1 MTRSLRLCLLLLL
14 TLAVLG
20 LPGSAGPKRDIYPLA
35 RVRAG
40 QRAVGKSV
48 FRGTKIEAFN
58 LEIIGVLPKF
68 DGSKS
73 LILAK
78 VLDGPV
84 VARKSGVIGGM
95 SGSPVYIEGKLAGAV
110 ALTWPWSKEPI
121 AGITPI
127 EDMLEAFGRGP
138 TTAAKAETGGGAL
151 RAPVRVE
158 GSLITRVEIAP
169 QAPAEKDPPGV
180 MTLVP
185 LGGLVQVSGFNSRV
199 IERLSQDLAPY
210 GLRVAAGAAGA
221 EEKLRPPFVP
231 GAALGARLIGGDLD
245 MTALGTLTMIE
256 DGKVLG
262 FGHPLF
268 QRGDVDLP
276 MTGGYV
282 YDIMPSV
289 YVSNKVMSPTQ
300 VVGRVYND
308 HQCAI
313 AGAIGGKA
321 DMLPVRI
328 EAEDADSGR
337 TQVFNVEIARLRE
350 MTPALAASAV
360 VTAVDQVRGRVARGM
375 AKVSVELETA
385 DRKLVREEVGYSMG
399 DAASA
404 AAPAVMTPLAVFT
417 ETPFGS
423 LRIERVRVKVRTEE
437 TRKTA
442 SIERVT
448 VSRARIKA
456 GDTVTL
462 EVTVRPYGGKPVQLP
477 MQLALPSDLPQGRL
491 KVVVSGGGE
500 AEQARS
506 QIGAPR
512 PTPVSLD
519 QLVERYVS
527 EGRDNE
533 LVLQA
538 ALTRGGVALLGEEL
552 PDLPR
557 SALEALSATR
567 PTDLRP
573 APSVVK
579 VVLPTEWVL
588 TGRQMV
594 MVPVESAISGQP
606 GMPKPPEGEPSEEP
620 EEEGEGATA
629 WLPPAVEVVAD
640 PYASLGTATPP
651 VSGEQQKEEKTPTPT
666 ARAPQSWTQTSG
678 ADYEEAKLN
687 NLVLSADGALSLG
700 LQEKELA
707 KIPAAV
713 VWSIAVREGV
723 TYVGTGNEGK
733 VFRVSAE
740 GQLSDF
746 FTTGEMNVHAL
757 AFDNTGNL
765 YAGTSPRGK
774 LFRISPTGESKLV
787 FDSDSTYLW
796 ALVVGADGTIYAS
809 GGSPAK
815 VYVVSPTGEAK
826 VLASLPVANAL
837 SLALAK
843 NEDIYA
849 GTAETGLI
857 YQVKP
862 DGTASVI
869 GRVPGTSVDGLAFDE
884 EGNLFATSSPGGEVY
899 RISEG
904 GELELFLE
912 TGQRTVFRLAL
923 LGGSPVVATGPKGL
937 LIQAASERKP
947 VLVFRP
953 ESGPAT
959 ALTSAAET
967 LYAATSGPAVLRK
980 FGPERASAGSVES
993 SVLDAER
1000 PAEWGRV
1007 TWASEEPKGTA
1018 IKAETRSGDSPTP
1031 GADWSPWELAV
1042 EGAIASPPAQYLQ
1055 YRLALSTETP
1065 TGTPE
1070 VQQVSVSRQPQN
1082 RPPAVQL
1089 ASPTAGARL
1098 SGQQSLKWQGRDP
1111 DKDTLIFEVKLSTDM
1126 GKTWKALAENL
1137 REPKYDWDTK
1147 KQEDDRYLLAVTV
1160 SDRLSVPGDPQTGDV
1175 TEVVWVDNTAP
1186 TVNLF
1191 RTSLV
1196 VGEDKRATLSGLVMD
1211 TLSPIR
1217 SVEYQLGSKEWIPV
1231 PITWVE
1237 STMAEVAITT
1247 DPLEAGTRLTVRA
1260 FDAAGNVAS
1269 DSVEVEV
1276 KATPAAE
1283 TKPEAA
1289 AEEKPAAA
1297 PQPEAAA
1304 AAEKPATEPAPSA
1317 KENAEKGKGEAAAG
1331 VAEEKIEKT
1340 EPAL

>member
-1 MTRSLRLCLLLLL
+1 MTRSLRLCLFLLLIL
-14 TLAVLG
+14 TLLG
-20 LPGSAGPKRDIYPLA
+20 LPGSAGPRRDIYPLS

-138 TTAAKAETGGGAL
+138 TTTAKMETGGGEL

-169 QAPAEKDPPGV
+169 QPPAEKDPPGV

-210 GLRVAAGAAGA
+210 GLRVAAGASGS

-289 YVSNKVMSPTQ
+289 YVSNKVMAPTQ
-300 VVGRVYND
+300 VVGRVYHD

-313 AGAIGGKA
+313 AGVIGGKA

-337 TQVFNVEIARLRE
+337 KQVFNVEIARLRE

-360 VTAVDQVRGRVARGM
+360 VTAIDQVRGRVARGM
-375 AKVSVELETA
+375 ARVEVELETA

-423 LRIERVRVKVRTEE
+423 LRIERVRIKVKTEE
-437 TRKTA
+437 ARKTA
-442 SIERVT
+442 TIERIT
-448 VSRARIKA
+448 VNQARIKA
-456 GDTVTL
+456 GDTVKL
-462 EVTVRPYGGKPVQLP
+462 EVTVRPYGEKPVQLP
-477 MQLALPSDLPQGRL
+477 MQLTLPTDLPQGRL

-519 QLVERYVS
+519 QLIERYVS

-538 ALTRGGVALLGEEL
+538 ALTRSGVALLGEEL

-557 SALEALSATR
+557 NALEALSATR

-579 VVLPTEWVL
+579 IVLPTDWVL
-588 TGRQMV
+588 NGRQLV
-594 MVPVESAISGQP
+594 MLPVESAITGLP
-606 GMPKPPEGEPSEEP
+606 GGPKPPEEEPSEEP
-620 EEEGEGATA
+620 EGEGEEASV
-629 WLPPAVEVVAD
+629 WSSPAIEVMID
-640 PYASLGTATPP
+640 PYTALEAGSSPST
-651 VSGEQQKEEKTPTPT
+651 GEQKEEKKPTPT
-666 ARAPQSWTQTSG
+666 ARAPQIWTQTSG

-687 NLVLSADGALSLG
+687 NLILSADGALSLG

-707 KIPAAV
+707 QIPAAV
-713 VWSIAVREGV
+713 VWSLAVREGV
-723 TYVGTGNEGK
+723 VYVGTGNAGK
-733 VFRVSAE
+733 IYRVSAE
-740 GQLSDF
+740 GELHELF
-746 FTTGEMNVHAL
+746 ATGEMNVHAL
-757 AFDNTGNL
+757 AFDGAGNL

-774 LFRISPTGESKLV
+774 LFRISPIGEAKLI

-796 ALVVGADGTIYAS
+796 ALAIGADGTVYAA

-815 VYVVSPTGEAK
+815 LYTINPAGEAK
-826 VLASLPVANAL
+826 TLASLPVANAL
-837 SLALAK
+837 SLALSK
-843 NEDIYA
+843 QGEIYV

-857 YQVKP
+857 YRVKA
-862 DGTASVI
+862 DGTAIVI
-869 GRVPGTSVDGLAFDE
+869 GRVPGTSVDGLVFDN

-899 RISEG
+899 RITEG
-904 GELELFLE
+904 GEPELYLE
-912 TGQRTVFRLAL
+912 TGQRTVFGLAM

-937 LIQAASERKP
+937 VIRAAGARKP
-947 VLVFRP
+947 ALVFRP
-953 ESGPAT
+953 ASGPAT
-959 ALTSAAET
+959 ALATAAEA
-967 LYAATSGPAVLRK
+967 LYAATSGPAALRR
-980 FGPERASAGSVES
+980 FGPEQALTGTLES

-1000 PAEWGRV
+1000 PAKWGRV
-1007 TWASEEPKGTA
+1007 TWASKEPKGTA
-1018 IKAETRSGDSPTP
+1018 IKAETRSGDSPIP
-1031 GADWSPWELAV
+1031 SVDWSQWEPALD
-1042 EGAIASPPAQYLQ
+1042 GAIASPPARYLQ
-1055 YRLALSTETP
+1055 YRLALSSETP

-1082 RPPAVQL
+1082 RPPAVQI
-1089 ASPTAGARL
+1089 ANPTPGARL

-1147 KQEDDRYLLAVTV
+1147 KQEDGCYLLAVAV
-1160 SDRLSVPGDPQTGDV
+1160 SDRLSVPGDPQTGEAS
-1175 TEVVWVDNTAP
+1175 EVVWVDNTAP

-1191 RTSLV
+1191 RSSLV
-1196 VGEDKRATLSGLVMD
+1196 VGEDKKATISGLVMD
-1211 TLSPIR
+1211 ALSPIR
-1217 SVEYQLGSKEWIPV
+1217 SVEYQLGSKDWIPV

-1237 STMAEVAITT
+1237 SKLAEVAITT
-1247 DPLEAGTRLTVRA
+1247 DPLETDTQLTVRA

-1269 DSVEVEV
+1269 DSVKVEL
-1276 KATPAAE
+1276 KAAPASE
-1283 TKPEAA
+1283 TKPEAVA
-1289 AEEKPAAA
+1289 AEKPAIEIK
-1297 PQPEAAA
+1297 PEAVAA
-1304 AAEKPATEPAPSA
+1304 EEKPATEPAPSA
-1317 KENAEKGKGEAAAG
+1317 EENADKGKGEAAARA
-1331 VAEEKIEKT
+1331 AE
-1340 EPAL
+1340 